1 MFVMTCMAG
10 MVAMTTLNNHPEVIK
25 IPISTATTTINST
38 AKVSTSA
45 TTMTSMTTPTNS
57 PTSAML
63 FLQKEFYQNQP
74 TNHLIDTENELSTY
88 FDMNGQ
94 EVYGSCGVTF
104 KNNYYIFGGQYTS
117 MRILQVSA
125 CYLINIGSLGFYSS
139 LGASGSNED
148 VMVLCFGSGDM
159 KSCRKASSPNGTWTE
174 MALSTYEHRFT
185 AIAASPGN

>member
-1 MFVMTCMAG
+1 MDILG
-10 MVAMTTLNNHPEVIK
+10 QQ
-25 IPISTATTTINST
+25 
-38 AKVSTSA
+38 
-45 TTMTSMTTPTNS
+45 TNGTFKTFDCPS
-57 PTSAML
+57 FDTNFGIIES
-63 FLQKEFYQNQP
+63 FWKYQNQP
-74 TNHLIDTENELSTY
+74 TNHLIDTENELSTN